1 MPWVSPFLF
10 GRKACQPG
18 YSTWTQTNINIYIC
32 VYKAYYIHC
41 TLCIYIYIYICTHI
55 HLPNLDFFPMLAQG
69 DHLTAASGQRALRSA
84 LGSHGGH
91 AGRVRA
97 PSDAVTSLR
106 RPVAWGGGSPGRKTI
121 SNLQLHFCFVL
132 STLQRRHKNAKH
144 YKLAGRCIFLKGNN
158 NIRKGC
164 LRGRPWE
171 GER

>member
-1 MPWVSPFLF
+1 MNLSVPEEKNPRARLGFRVIQPHSLRTSKLYSCNAVGFTFPFWQKSLSTRLF
-10 GRKACQPG
+10 NMN
-18 YSTWTQTNINIYIC
+18 TNKYQYIHIC

-41 TLCIYIYIYICTHI
+41 TLCIYIYICTHI

-106 RPVAWGGGSPGRKTI
+106 RPVAWGGGNRLGAKQSQTF
-121 SNLQLHFCFVL
+121 SYTFV
-132 STLQRRHKNAKH
+132 S
-144 YKLAGRCIFLKGNN
+144 F
-158 NIRKGC
+158 
-164 LRGRPWE
+164 
-171 GER
+171 